1 VKIPEWEEIK
11 MTRQRLL
18 MKQLLTTGVAVT
30 ATLTLS
36 APVLAEDADG
46 IDMVDGP
53 QCDVVFAVNDKGLN
67 DSQIVFMGG
76 DGTGVTALGVEYPG
90 HDIEAMDIDANNVLY
105 GASGDDVTN
114 GKPGFL
120 YKINKQTAALTDI
133 GKLCVDEADG
143 ISFNL
148 MDNTLWG
155 WGQDQGLFHITRGAD
170 GELDLSTCQIVLT
183 GPDELED
190 LTWDNEGDTLYAV
203 GNVFDGDHDA
213 SNDNNK
219 ARVIVAYTPATG
231 DIQQICR
238 AEMEPITSEIEGM
251 EMQPDGTL
259 MFTYHNEH
267 RVSIYG
273 YIDPNTCELYTGV
286 DEPNPTK
293 FSDIEALACCV
304 DKGVDLPWTYQQDAV
319 VDQTGS
325 TKLEIYGMA
334 VKIDDGVMTVAIN
347 ANMDASAA
355 TRSAHKKA
363 RDGYVGFSD
372 MVFDFSG
379 TKYAVKFAEGTNSGV
394 TSTGLYAGVT
404 LKDVTLEN
412 YGYKSFKQYATYS
425 PRSNLGA
432 LSTHNDYFSWDAKR
446 SVPMS
451 IKTGTKVGDIT
462 ALSAAQLLT
471 AGLDFSSNLDNA
483 GGTYT
488 FGFSFQMTAEM
499 IADVKKGDSDNL
511 IYFFTECI
519 NDGMA
524 IKIEVPPSC

>member
-1 VKIPEWEEIK
+1 
-11 MTRQRLL
+11 
-18 MKQLLTTGVAVT
+18 
-30 ATLTLS
+30 
-36 APVLAEDADG
+36 
-46 IDMVDGP
+46 
-53 QCDVVFAVNDKGLN
+53 
-67 DSQIVFMGG
+67 
-76 DGTGVTALGVEYPG
+76 
-90 HDIEAMDIDANNVLY
+90 MDIDANNVLY

-120 YKINKQTAALTDI
+120 YRINKQTAALTDI

-148 MDNTLWG
+148 QDNTLWG
-155 WGQDQGLFHITRGAD
+155 WGQDEGLFHIPRIGGDPNA
-170 GELDLSTCQIVLT
+170 ELDMSKCVIVLPVEPG
-183 GPDELED
+183 GPSDELED
-190 LTWDNEGDTLYAV
+190 LTWDNAGEVLYGV

-213 SNDNNK
+213 SNDSNK
-219 ARVIVAYTPATG
+219 PRAIVAYTPATG

-273 YIDPNTCELYTGV
+273 YINPNTCELYTGV

-304 DKGVDLPWTYQQDAV
+304 DKGVDLPWTYQQDYV
-319 VDQTGS
+319 GDQTGS

-334 VKIDDGVMTVAIN
+334 VKIDNGVMTVAIN

-355 TRSAHKKA
+355 TRLQDGPA

-394 TSTGLYAGVT
+394 TSTGLYADVE
-404 LKDVTLEN
+404 LKDVTIEN
-412 YGYKSFKQYATYS
+412 HGYESFKQYATYS

-432 LSTHNDYFSWDAKR
+432 LSTHNDYFSWDAR
-446 SVPMS
+446 LSVPMS

-462 ALSAAQLLT
+462 ALNEAQLLT
-471 AGLDFSSNLDNA
+471 AELDFSGNLDNA

-499 IADVKKGDSDNL
+499 IADMKKGDSDNL
-511 IYFFTECI
+511 IYFFTECV

-524 IKIEVPPSC
+524 IIVPNPSSC